1 LRKPQDEPEQKGVR
15 RLTIKAPAELP
26 VVIMG
31 YRAPLIRDVEKDV
44 DPYALEM
51 LGAIFSG
58 HGAARFSRNL
68 VREQRLAI
76 SAGAEYDATARGPGM
91 FYLVGTPSEGKT
103 VAEMEAGLRAE
114 VVRVQAEGVTAEE
127 LNRARTQLVAAEI
140 YKLDSMFAQ
149 AMEIGQ
155 LDSVGLPYRS
165 GERIIEKLKAVTA
178 EQVQEVAKRYFGDD
192 GLTVGVLDPQPLA
205 GAPRRPAA
213 NVRH

>member
-1 LRKPQDEPEQKGVR
+1 
-15 RLTIKAPAELP
+15 
-26 VVIMG
+26 
-31 YRAPLIRDVEKDV
+31 
-44 DPYALEM
+44 
-51 LGAIFSG
+51 
-58 HGAARFSRNL
+58 
-68 VREQRLAI
+68 
-76 SAGAEYDATARGPGM
+76 
-91 FYLVGTPSEGKT
+91 
-103 VAEMEAGLRAE
+103 MEAGLRAE

>member
-1 LRKPQDEPEQKGVR
+1 LRAEIAARAGRRRDGRRAEPGQ
-15 RLTIKAPAELP
+15 
-26 VVIMG
+26 
-31 YRAPLIRDVEKDV
+31 
-44 DPYALEM
+44 
-51 LGAIFSG
+51 
-58 HGAARFSRNL
+58 GAARGG
-68 VREQRLAI
+68 Q
-76 SAGAEYDATARGPGM
+76 
-91 FYLVGTPSEGKT
+91 
-103 VAEMEAGLRAE
+103 
-114 VVRVQAEGVTAEE
+114 
-127 LNRARTQLVAAEI
+127 I

-155 LDSVGLPYRS
+155 LEAVGLPYRS